1 VKYALLIVP
10 AEPAPSNA
18 LAKPDLRSIS
28 AGKRKRPTPKGVD
41 RPYFLE
47 FTNFLCLL
55 ELSAR
60 RVRLLRKLEKL
71 ADERLALSDEQ
82 SVIQKTLRRRNCSAK
97 FV

>member
-1 VKYALLIVP
+1 MSPLGQRLPMHSLNLTFVRSP
-10 AEPAPSNA
+10 Q
-18 LAKPDLRSIS
+18 AKENGPPQKVWTVL
-28 AGKRKRPTPKGVD
+28 T
-41 RPYFLE
+41 FLE
-47 FTNFLCLL
+47 FTNFLRLL
-55 ELSAR
+55 ELSSR